1 MVCCYY
7 TSMIKENQQT
17 ELLLVPQPPSQ
28 QIMTSKERNLQ
39 IPVTFGTGE
48 EKLLEILDDKL
59 KNELFMTRSGWFK
72 QKIREEFLQ

>member
-1 MVCCYY
+1 
-7 TSMIKENQQT
+7 
-17 ELLLVPQPPSQ
+17 
-28 QIMTSKERNLQ
+28 MTSKERNLQ